1 MVSKKMHGQI
11 LSDVRSKSLLIQFK
25 NSDSTI
31 AWFKKIENKRRK
43 SFIQFDVCDF
53 YGSIS
58 QNLVEN
64 SLTFVA
70 KYTAIDEL
78 CKKIILQACNSFLVC
93 GDKTLIKKS
102 GGTFDITM
110 GGYHGAEIC
119 DLVGLF
125 LLSPLLE
132 MW

>member
-31 AWFKKIENKRRK
+31 AWFKKIENKHRK
-43 SFIQFDVCDF
+43 SVIQFDVCDF

-64 SLTFVA
+64 SLTFA
-70 KYTAIDEL
+70 A
-78 CKKIILQACNSFLVC
+78 
-93 GDKTLIKKS
+93 
-102 GGTFDITM
+102 
-110 GGYHGAEIC
+110 
-119 DLVGLF
+119 
-125 LLSPLLE
+125 
-132 MW
+132 